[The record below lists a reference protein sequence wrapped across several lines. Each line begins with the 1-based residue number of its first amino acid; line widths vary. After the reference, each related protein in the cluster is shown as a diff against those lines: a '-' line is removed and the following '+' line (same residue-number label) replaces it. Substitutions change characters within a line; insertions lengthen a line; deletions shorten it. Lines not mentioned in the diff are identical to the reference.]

1 MHDIN
6 FKVIIQ
12 TYYYLTKGS
21 LMMTNVKRF
30 MIMAMIVS
38 TQASCTSQDVNNES
52 MILTVKEFALIQ
64 TSRILNP
71 LEKAIEVIEKSKDWT
86 IFSNATVP
94 SRTECLQS
102 SAPIFIELIQSI
114 ITNYGTSYEVTVPTY
129 FGFSEKNELRIIN
142 SADSS
147 LKIITNKN
155 FLSLIKKAIKFFEVE
170 ETNASNI
177 TTYTSNIIIPITLDN
192 GMIVTSTLHEIEQ
205 AIEKAII

>member
-1 MHDIN
+1 
-6 FKVIIQ
+6 
-12 TYYYLTKGS
+12 
-21 LMMTNVKRF
+21 MMTNVKRF